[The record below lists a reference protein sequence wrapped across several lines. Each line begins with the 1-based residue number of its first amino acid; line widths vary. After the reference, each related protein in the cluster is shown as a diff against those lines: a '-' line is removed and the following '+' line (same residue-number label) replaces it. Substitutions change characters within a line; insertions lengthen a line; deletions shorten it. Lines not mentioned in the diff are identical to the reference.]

1 MSSAAHAS
9 APRWYF
15 GWNIVAA
22 GALLTLLTVGMRMS
36 IGPFFLP
43 LAQDLGF
50 SRSLLASIVAVGML
64 VYGLAMPVAAAII
77 QRRGTRFVLLTGTV
91 LVGVAT
97 VWTLFARDAVSFL
110 LAFGV
115 LLSIGLAFTGP
126 VAVTPVISAWFERRR
141 GMALFFL
148 STGSMAGIAIMTPL
162 LSLLIHHFGWQVALA
177 SFAVAFTLL
186 AVPLALFVVRDDAP
200 EHKDLPA
207 GAARMPRRLRTCRLV
222 RQCARRRSWWCR
234 WACSPAASA

>member
-1 MSSAAHAS
+1 MSAAAAPDG

-50 SRSLLASIVAVGML
+50 SRSLLASIVAIGML

-91 LVGVAT
+91 IVAVAT
-97 VWTLFARDAVSFL
+97 VWTLFARDPVSFL

-115 LLSIGLAFTGP
+115 LLSIGLAFNGP
-126 VAVTPVISAWFERRR
+126 VAV
-141 GMALFFL
+141 
-148 STGSMAGIAIMTPL
+148 
-162 LSLLIHHFGWQVALA
+162 
-177 SFAVAFTLL
+177 
-186 AVPLALFVVRDDAP
+186 
-200 EHKDLPA
+200 
-207 GAARMPRRLRTCRLV
+207 
-222 RQCARRRSWWCR
+222 
-234 WACSPAASA
+234 